1 MIWKLGQVAGALLM
15 AAGVGMFIMRSGN
28 FAQAL
33 LWGGVLYAI
42 CRLVPW
48 LKGKNNA

>member
-15 AAGVGMFIMRSGN
+15 AAGVAMFMLKSGS
-28 FAQAL
+28 FASAL
-33 LWGGVLYAI
+33 LWGGVLYAV

-48 LKGKNNA
+48 LRSK